1 MAVAKS
7 NTASTSGASGGTN
20 TTTYTG
26 VAIGAAA
33 SDRQVWVGI
42 CNLDLGGLSSSVTG
56 VTIGGVA
63 ATIESS
69 TRSSDAPSGAT
80 FETFWCWAAVPTG
93 TTANIVITCSA
104 GSNNESGISVYR
116 VVGADTTS
124 PLQAGDAD
132 TEDNFPVGIT
142 VPVDGALLGF
152 ATVLGDGTTT
162 STWSGAL
169 TEDADFR
176 RTTGLVKIFTS
187 ASGTTAG
194 ATSASVTWSSE
205 LGPGRMSLAAI
216 KSAAPAADTLTN
228 QTLRFM

>member
-42 CNLDLGGLSSSVTG
+42 CNLDLGGLSSLVTG

-69 TRSSDAPSGAT
+69 TRSSDGAT

-104 GSNNESGISVYR
+104 GSTNESGISVYR

-142 VPVDGALLGF
+142 VPDDGALLGF
-152 ATVLGDGTTT
+152 ATVFGDGTTT

-176 RTTGLVKIFTS
+176 RTILGFAAIFTS

-216 KSAAPAADTLTN
+216 KSAPAADTLTN

>member
-42 CNLDLGGLSSSVTG
+42 CNLDLGGLSSLVTD

-69 TRSSDAPSGAT
+69 TRSSDGAT

-104 GSNNESGISVYR
+104 GSTNESGISVYR

-142 VPVDGALLGF
+142 VPDDGALLGF
-152 ATVLGDGTTT
+152 ATVFGDGTTT

-176 RTTGLVKIFTS
+176 RTILGFAAIFTS

-216 KSAAPAADTLTN
+216 KSAPAADTLTN

>member
-42 CNLDLGGLSSSVTG
+42 CNLDLGGLSSLVTG

-69 TRSSDAPSGAT
+69 TRSSDAAA

-104 GSNNESGISVYR
+104 GSTNESGISVYR

-152 ATVLGDGTTT
+152 AGVLGDGTTT

-176 RTTGLVKIFTS
+176 RTILGFAAIFTS

-216 KSAAPAADTLTN
+216 KSAPAADTLTN

>member
-42 CNLDLGGLSSSVTG
+42 CNLDLGGLSSLVTD

-69 TRSSDAPSGAT
+69 TRSSDGAT

-104 GSNNESGISVYR
+104 GSTNESGISVYR

-176 RTTGLVKIFTS
+176 RTILGFAAIFTS

-216 KSAAPAADTLTN
+216 KSAADTLTN

>member
-42 CNLDLGGLSSSVTG
+42 CNLDLGGLSSLVTG

-69 TRSSDAPSGAT
+69 TRSSDGAA

-104 GSNNESGISVYR
+104 GSTNESGISVYR

-176 RTTGLVKIFTS
+176 RTTVLGFVAIFTS

>member
-42 CNLDLGGLSSSVTG
+42 CNLDFGGLSSLVTG

-69 TRSSDAPSGAT
+69 TRSSDGAT

-104 GSNNESGISVYR
+104 GSTNESGISVYR

-176 RTTGLVKIFTS
+176 RTILAFAAIFTS

-216 KSAAPAADTLTN
+216 KSAPAADTLTN